1 MAESPVISQAAGAT
15 RHARAW
21 LLAALTFVA
30 VRALPNIS
38 YPIARDQATY
48 CVLGQGLLEGKHLYL
63 DFWDNR
69 SPGLAYIYAAIVK
82 LCGAEM
88 WCVGLVDILWLLV
101 ISYLVFRFTERYLGP
116 GAAAV
121 AVVANA
127 SWHVWAGYWQAAQA
141 EPLLMVFVF
150 TAFFLM
156 AGEGRWPRLR
166 HFLAGL
172 VFGAAFWTK
181 YNSLAFLPL
190 VALVP
195 YVNTSTLDAA
205 PRRLSLLIPWR
216 RWLANC
222 LVFAVGFGVVV
233 GLVLTY
239 FWGVGSWAAFVEDQ
253 FVVLPRYAAM
263 ALERTPHYWLYAV
276 NQTTALIGPWTEA
289 ATAVAL
295 ILAWKFGNL
304 KRLAPVVA
312 AAALG
317 YASLAVQVRFHAYA
331 FETCNPFF
339 AMIWGYL
346 GLKAYQALRALARSF
361 AARGWR
367 VARVLVWVVFAN
379 LVVWPLPEQVL
390 NVAAHYQAL
399 AAWWRQ
405 PETFYASY
413 PWPIPISHLPDQMR
427 VISYLRKHVRA
438 GEGVFVWGSE
448 PLIYFLTGTRQP
460 TRFVLNLPLVSPWSP
475 AAWREEVVRD
485 LKKSPPRFLVVA
497 RDDAIPYIAYHPWD
511 SEEFLKLYPEL
522 ATFISDCYEPVEHL
536 TNFEIYCRR
545 GSTQARV
552 PTSAESPLK

>member
-1 MAESPVISQAAGAT
+1 MAESPVIAQPAGAT
-15 RHARAW
+15 SHSRAW

-30 VRALPNIS
+30 IRALPNIS
-38 YPIARDQATY
+38 YPIARDQAAY
-48 CVLGQGLLEGKHLYL
+48 CVIGQGLLEGKHLYL

-69 SPGLAYIYAAIVK
+69 SPGLAYIYAVIVK

-141 EPLLMVFVF
+141 ETFLMVFVF
-150 TAFFLM
+150 ASFFLM
-156 AGEGRWPRLR
+156 AGKGRWPRLR
-166 HFLAGL
+166 HFVAGL

-190 VALVP
+190 VALLP
-195 YVNTSTLDAA
+195 YVDTSPLDTE
-205 PRRLSLLIPWR
+205 RRRVSLLIPWR
-216 RWLANC
+216 RWLANVT
-222 LVFAVGFGVVV
+222 VFAVGFGTVV

-239 FWGVGSWAAFVEDQ
+239 FWGVGSWAAFKEIQ
-253 FVVLPRYAAM
+253 LVVLPRYAAM

-289 ATAVAL
+289 ATAGAL
-295 ILAWKFGNL
+295 LVAWKLRDL
-304 KRLAPVVA
+304 KRLAPIVV

-317 YASLAVQVRFHAYA
+317 YASLAAQVRFHAYA

-346 GLKAYQALRALARSF
+346 GLMTYQGFRAAAHSF
-361 AARGWR
+361 ATQGWR
-367 VARVLVWVVFAN
+367 VARVLAWVVFAN
-379 LVVWPLPEQVL
+379 LAVWPVPEQVL
-390 NVAAHYQAL
+390 NVGTHYQAL
-399 AAWWRQ
+399 ATWWRE
-405 PETFYASY
+405 PEAFYAAY
-413 PWPIPISHLPDQMR
+413 PWPNPISHFPDQMR
-427 VISYLRKHVRA
+427 VISYLRKNVKP
-438 GEGVFVWGSE
+438 GDEVFVWGSE

-475 AAWREEVVRD
+475 PAWRDEVVRD

-511 SEEFLKLYPEL
+511 SEEFLKVYPAL
-522 ATFISDCYEPVEHL
+522 AMFISDNYESVEHL
-536 TNFEIYCRR
+536 RNFEIYCRR
-545 GSTQARV
+545 KFCGTRTPA
-552 PTSAESPLK
+552 SAEFPLK